1 MKSNPSPTLSL
12 ADALLPK
19 TRQRVLAVL
28 FGQPDRTFY
37 ASELIAMSH
46 SGSGSVQRE
55 LADLTQVGILNCT
68 KIGNQKH
75 YQANSGSPVF
85 EELRGLVLKTVG
97 LGDQLRLALASLA
110 PQIFKAFVFGSIA
123 KGQDSAMSD
132 VDLLIVS
139 DQLTY
144 GDLFSALER
153 TSQTLGRRINPVIY
167 TRKDFKKR
175 QLSDN
180 AFIQRVMQQPKIW
193 LIGQE
198 ESPEDESTVT
208 P

>member
-1 MKSNPSPTLSL
+1 MKPNPPSTLSL

-28 FGQPDRTFY
+28 FGQPNRTFY
-37 ASELIAMSH
+37 ASELIALSH

-75 YQANSGSPVF
+75 YQANLDSPVF

-97 LGDQLRLALASLA
+97 LSDQLRQALEPLAA
-110 PQIFKAFVFGSIA
+110 QISKAFVFGSIA
-123 KGQDSAMSD
+123 KGQDSATSD

-139 DQLTY
+139 DALTY
-144 GDLFSALER
+144 GDLFNALEHA
-153 TSQTLGRRINPVIY
+153 SQVLGRRINPVIY
-167 TRKDFKKR
+167 TGKDFKKR

>member
-1 MKSNPSPTLSL
+1 MKTPGTPLSL

-37 ASELIAMSH
+37 ASELIALSH

-55 LADLTQVGILNCT
+55 LADLTQVGILACV

-75 YQANSGSPVF
+75 YQANPASPVF

-97 LGDQLRLALASLA
+97 LGDQLRKALASLA
-110 PQIFKAFVFGSIA
+110 TNIHTAFVFGSIA
-123 KGQDSAMSD
+123 KGQDSAISD

-139 DQLTY
+139 DVLSY
-144 GDLFSALER
+144 GDLFGALEHA
-153 TSQTLGRRINPVIY
+153 SQNLGRRINPVIY
-167 TRKDFKKR
+167 TSREFEKR
-175 QLSDN
+175 QLGDN

-198 ESPEDESTVT
+198 ESPQDENSV
-208 P
+208 PI